1 MSSTSLAE
9 GSCSS
14 FNGCSCQ
21 VNNPLPMTYL
31 QPSTAIHSY
40 HPHSRL
46 QCDLIDMAPKKH
58 RGFMQGNRWGY
69 RYVLTVK
76 CCFSKFR
83 WLFPLKSKSAE
94 EVHSI
99 LKALFIKEGAPEVL
113 QTDNGGEFIAEV
125 VKKLWGFPGEDCA

>member
-1 MSSTSLAE
+1 
-9 GSCSS
+9 
-14 FNGCSCQ
+14 
-21 VNNPLPMTYL
+21 
-31 QPSTAIHSY
+31 
-40 HPHSRL
+40 
-46 QCDLIDMAPKKH
+46 
-58 RGFMQGNRWGY
+58 MQGNRWGY

-113 QTDNGGEFIAEV
+113 QTENGGEFIAEV
-125 VKKLWGFPGEDCA
+125 VKNLCGDFQVKIVHGRPHYPHALLYIETFNNENVNVPDVDRKCSFACANCASP